1 MKKQAF
7 FPAKIIEITQV
18 TQKIKSF
25 RLDYADHP
33 YVFKPGQWI
42 DLYIKDETQMG
53 GYTITSSIYDTGH
66 IDLAIRES
74 TTHPVTQ
81 YLHNQ
86 AKIGDIVMITQGQGQ
101 FFLTP
106 DLMNSPLVLIAGGI
120 GVTPLLS
127 MIRSTNNK
135 NLKLFYSVSSDE
147 DILFQKELAPYSV
160 FTVTKCPSKNWTG
173 ECTRINLS
181 LLKKYST
188 NFDSN
193 FFICGPRPMIDGITK
208 ELIDYG
214 VPKEHIHFEKW
225 W

>member
-1 MKKQAF
+1 MKNQDF

-18 TQKIKSF
+18 TKKIKSF
-25 RLDYADHP
+25 RLDYANHT
-33 YVFKPGQWI
+33 YTFKPGQWI
-42 DLYIKDETQMG
+42 DLYISDEKEMG
-53 GYTITSSIYDTGH
+53 GYTITSSIFNSGY

-74 TTHPVTQ
+74 ISHPVTQ
-81 YLHNQ
+81 SLHNQ
-86 AKIGDIVMITQGQGQ
+86 TKVGDIVMITQGQGK

-106 DLMNSPLVLIAGGI
+106 DLMNSPLTLIAGGI

-127 MIRSTNNK
+127 MLRSANNK
-135 NLKLFYSVSSDE
+135 KLKLFYSVSSDE
-147 DILFQKELAPYSV
+147 DILFKEELAPYSI
-160 FTVTKCPSKNWTG
+160 FTVTKNPSINWAG
-173 ECTRINLS
+173 EHSRINLA

-193 FFICGPRPMIDGITK
+193 FFICGPRPMIDAITK

-214 VPKEHIHFEKW
+214 VPKDHIHFEKW